1 MWVLKFIT
9 YNGINKNS
17 NDMEDKIFNIVT
29 DLIREDIGKEEAIHK
44 LLVLYN
50 VINCRCKEPVKCIN
64 CDEMVVMVSEGE
76 FCPSCYC

>member
-1 MWVLKFIT
+1 
-9 YNGINKNS
+9 
-17 NDMEDKIFNIVT
+17 MEDKIFDIVT

-44 LLVLYN
+44 LLVLN
-50 VINCRCKEPVKCIN
+50 SVSNCRCNEPVKCRN